1 MKKWNWRKGV
11 SLGLVLAMTLGMAA
25 CGGGG
30 DKKEKNEKVNAEL
43 AKQNVYRYQ
52 EVELG
57 EYDSSNGYR
66 DILSSAISGDKVYLL
81 FREDGYDPETYE
93 NYTKLTLYEMNKDG
107 SDVKTIELQRPEAP
121 AEDENAGEDQSGAS
135 QPGEQEDG
143 SQSGDDAGIQP
154 LTEQPEQEDGSQ
166 SGDDA
171 GAQIRPRTEN
181 NADGAEENDTSDD
194 GSETDGAEDGA
205 AVDLSMPEV
214 EEPVIDEEF
223 PGTGNESY
231 EYQYDYYGYSAVS
244 DDRIY
249 AYREHVKEGNDENG
263 NYTSENTEF
272 IDCWDLQGKLLFSTQ
287 MDMSK
292 YQNDDTWTYVS
303 RILSLEDGKAAILMQ
318 GDQQGLI
325 TVSEDGTLSD
335 LKKQG
340 SGDTSRDIFSNQAG
354 SAVRS
359 DGTMI
364 VSYYDT
370 DYENQY
376 VTTYDPM
383 TGVCGEEFK
392 VPDLAR
398 YNGMYTFSS
407 GLGKDVIF
415 SANDGLYGFNLGDTE
430 TVKLMD
436 YVNSDLPVYGL
447 DDILTVDE
455 TSFFASFNDPVDYSV
470 KFCLFS
476 YVKPEDIPDKK
487 VLVLAGIY
495 LGSDIKQYVI
505 NFNKED
511 QEYRIVTKDYS
522 MYNTNEDYTAG
533 ATKLNN
539 DIIAGAIPD
548 ILCLSDDMPVD
559 SMISQGL
566 FADIDKLIKEDPEL
580 GQIEF
585 MDNVFEAYRVDG
597 VLYRVI
603 PTFVVQTF
611 IGKESLLGDR
621 TSITMEELQQI
632 AQNAGE
638 NASLFGAIS
647 RESFLSSV
655 MSACGRDFVNVDT
668 GKCAFDS
675 DLFVSLLE
683 YAKTLPTE
691 DELWGEGYDEDFW
704 NEYYENYDSQYRENR
719 TLLMGN
725 TLSDLTQMKS
735 IVNGYFGE
743 DVSYVGF
750 PTESDMG
757 SCVSAQQ
764 SYAISKKSA
773 NIDGA
778 WKFLR
783 FFLTEDYQKNED
795 NKYGYRWGLS
805 VHKNL
810 VRENANAATQKSFY
824 YDGNGEKV
832 EYDDTFYINGEEITI
847 NPLSQAQADEL
858 FDFVCSVTKPTYYS
872 RDVSNIVDEEVQ
884 AFYSGQKTAK
894 EAAEMIQNRVQ
905 LYVNENK

>member
-30 DKKEKNEKVNAEL
+30 DNKEKDEKVNAEL

-52 EVELG
+52 EVDLG
-57 EYDSSNGYR
+57 ESESEDSYR
-66 DILSSAISGDKVYLL
+66 DVIASAISGDKVYLL
-81 FREDGYDPETYE
+81 FREDGYDPETYQS
-93 NYTKLTLYEMNKDG
+93 YTNLTLYEMNKDG
-107 SDVKTIELQRPEAP
+107 SDVTTVDLEKP
-121 AEDENAGEDQSGAS
+121 AAVVDENAGQGQTDA
-135 QPGEQEDG
+135 
-143 SQSGDDAGIQP
+143 SQSGDEDAGIQP
-154 LTEQPEQEDGSQ
+154 LTSDNEDGEE
-166 SGDDA
+166 GDNASDA
-171 GAQIRPRTEN
+171 E
-181 NADGAEENDTSDD
+181 
-194 GSETDGAEDGA
+194 EDGA
-205 AVDLSMPEV
+205 AVDVSMPEV
-214 EEPVIDEEF
+214 EVPDIDVETF
-223 PGTGNESY
+223 PGSGNGGYSSER
-231 EYQYDYYGYSAVS
+231 EYYGSCAIS
-244 DDRIY
+244 GDHIY
-249 AYREHVKEGNDENG
+249 AYREHMREESDEDG
-263 NYTSENTEF
+263 NYFSESKEY
-272 IDCWDLQGKLLFSTQ
+272 IDCWDLQGTLLFSTE

-292 YQNDDTWTYVS
+292 YQNDDTWTYVN
-303 RILSLEDGKAAILMQ
+303 RIFGIEDGKAAILLQ
-318 GDQQGLI
+318 GDQQGII
-325 TVSEDGTLSD
+325 TVSQDGTLSD

-340 SGDTSRDIFSNQAG
+340 SGENDRDIFTNQAG

-370 DYENQY
+370 DYTNQY
-376 VTTYDPM
+376 ITTYDPV
-383 TGVCGEEFK
+383 TGACGEEYK
-392 VPDLAR
+392 IPDFAR
-398 YNGMYTFSS
+398 NNGMYSFSS
-407 GLGKDVIF
+407 GLGKDVLF
-415 SANDGLYGFNLGDTE
+415 STSDGLYGFNLGDTE
-430 TVKLMD
+430 AVKIMD

-455 TSFFASFNDPVDYSV
+455 TSFFASFSDPVDYTS

-495 LGSDIKQYVI
+495 LGSDIKQYVVD
-505 NFNKED
+505 FNKEN

-533 ATKLNN
+533 TTRLNN

-559 SMISQGL
+559 SMTAQGL
-566 FADIDKLIKEDPEL
+566 FADVDKLIAEDPEL
-580 GQIEF
+580 SQIEF

-603 PTFVVQTF
+603 PTFSISTF
-611 IGKESLLGDR
+611 IGKESLFGDR
-621 TSITMEELQQI
+621 TSITMEDLQQI
-632 AQNAGE
+632 AQEAGGD
-638 NASLFGAIS
+638 ASLFGAYS
-647 RESFLSSV
+647 RENFMSNV
-655 MSACGRDFVNVDT
+655 MTFCGRDFVDVDT

-683 YAKTLPTE
+683 YAKTLPTD

-719 TLLMGN
+719 TLLMN
-725 TLSDLTQMKS
+725 NVLSDLSQMKS

-743 DVSYVGF
+743 DVTYVGF
-750 PTESDMG
+750 PTESGMG

-778 WKFLR
+778 WEFLR

-795 NKYGYRWGLS
+795 QKYGYRWGLS

-810 VRENANAATQKSFY
+810 VRESANAATQKSFY
-824 YDGNGEKV
+824 YDEAGEKV
-832 EYDDTFYINGEEITI
+832 EYDDTFYINGQEITI

-872 RDVSNIVDEEVQ
+872 RDVGNIVDEEVQ
-884 AFYSGQKTAK
+884 AFYSGQKSAQD
-894 EAAEMIQNRVQ
+894 AAAMIQNRVQ